1 MKKLLGPL
9 GGMIIGFVLVF
20 WSIASSG
27 PLSAFIDAPSWII
40 TFFGSMAAVIMSFPI
55 DELMKVPKVIK
66 EVMIDP
72 ADNRIEIV
80 QLFSEFSKKSRLNG
94 ILSIESDIQNL
105 ENKTLQRGLQMV
117 IDGKEGEIINEQIE
131 LEMDLT
137 EERYQIAPLFLN
149 KWGEFAP
156 AFGMIG
162 TLIGLI
168 VMLGELDDP
177 SLIGSGMAT
186 ALITT
191 FYGTMLANLVFLP
204 LATNISQLISE
215 KMVTYE
221 IIHNGV
227 IAMQEGQNP
236 RDIEEKLKSYLTPKE
251 LEEMETSD
259 PISLENLQKQEV

>member
-1 MKKLLGPL
+1 MKKLLMPL
-9 GGMIIGFVLVF
+9 AGMIIGFVLVF

-27 PLSAFIDAPSWII
+27 PINAFIDVPSWII
-40 TFFGSMAAVIMSFPI
+40 TFFGSMSAVMISFPL
-55 DELMKVPKVIK
+55 DEMLKVPKVMR
-66 EVMIDP
+66 ELLMGSE
-72 ADNRIEIV
+72 DNRVEIV
-80 QLFSEFSKKSRLNG
+80 HLFTEFSKKARING
-94 ILSIESDIQNL
+94 VLSIEEDIQGL
-105 ENKTLQRGLQMV
+105 ENETMFKGLQMV
-117 IDGKEGEIINEQIE
+117 VDGKEGDVIKSQME

-137 EERYQIAPLFLN
+137 EESYEAAPALFN

-204 LATNISQLISE
+204 LATNMTKLAAD
-215 KMVTYE
+215 KMITYE
-221 IIHNGV
+221 IIFEGV

-236 RDIEEKLKSYLTPKE
+236 RDIEEKLKSYLTTKE
-251 LEEMETSD
+251 LAEMETSE

>member
-1 MKKLLGPL
+1 MKKLLMPL
-9 GGMIIGFVLVF
+9 SGMVIGFVLVF
-20 WSIASSG
+20 WSITSSG
-27 PLSAFIDAPSWII
+27 PIAAFIDIPSLVI
-40 TFFGSMAAVIMSFPI
+40 TLFGSMSAVAISFPLDEI
-55 DELMKVPKVIK
+55 SKIPKIFKELMLDQEDDRVELI
-66 EVMIDP
+66 
-72 ADNRIEIV
+72 
-80 QLFSEFSKKSRLNG
+80 QLFSELSKKARVNG
-94 ILSIESDIQNL
+94 VLSIEDDIQGL
-105 ENKTLQRGLQMV
+105 ENETMFKGLQMV
-117 IDGKEGEIINEQIE
+117 VDGKDGEVIQSQME

-137 EERYQIAPLFLN
+137 EERYEVAPAFFN

-204 LATNISQLISE
+204 LATNLTQLATT

-221 IIHNGV
+221 IVLEGV
-227 IAMQEGQNP
+227 VAMQESQNP
-236 RDIEEKLKSYLTPKE
+236 RDIEEKLKSYLTTKE
-251 LEEMETSD
+251 LSEMEISE
-259 PISLENLQKQEV
+259 PVSLENLQKQEV